1 MQYMACICGPLH
13 YSAVPVHAPPEVPL
27 TSTLCTAALL
37 QFKQQEPC
45 RAVSLS
51 VGEGLLAFTT
61 DAFMGTQS
69 MIHIAKLEQ
78 DIEQQSSKSILS
90 IEAPKGRITRVF
102 WSELNR
108 ALVTS
113 HDGGFLR
120 KWDSEVGGGEG
131 LGEEEGREGLQLR
144 PASSPNC
151 EWGERTRGE
160 TLWRELGYPATSFV
174 QCAREGRQHVAAP
187 SSLLSVME
195 HTDPAN
201 GPCFPLHCQCC
212 VPFIV

>member
-13 YSAVPVHAPPEVPL
+13 YSAVPVHAPRPEVPL
-27 TSTLCTAALL
+27 KSTLCTAAPF

-120 KWDSEVGGGEG
+120 KWDSEVMG
-131 LGEEEGREGLQLR
+131 EEGREGRAASGGSLHSLIGMGHTSQPMN
-144 PASSPNC
+144 PAP
-151 EWGERTRGE
+151 
-160 TLWRELGYPATSFV
+160 F
-174 QCAREGRQHVAAP
+174 QCQYGV
-187 SSLLSVME
+187 
-195 HTDPAN
+195 
-201 GPCFPLHCQCC
+201 PL
-212 VPFIV
+212 IL